1 MEFDFSRWKAGSAS
15 GTSKSDEKIWEAVQ
29 SVRPVIWLLGKT
41 GAGKTSLVGAL
52 TGLDTLEVGSGFE
65 SCTKQSKAFDY
76 PADQPLIRFLD
87 TRGLGEVGYDP
98 HDDIAQCA
106 GRSHA
111 LLVVARN
118 DDPVQGE
125 IAKILTDVLSQSPKT
140 PVGVVHTGTDLMDSE
155 QERQRARSSN
165 QKIFETAAKKELPS
179 AQASLG
185 VNSDTGEVLDLL
197 AQWLPLVAFSK
208 LRDDSRDA
216 ESDAFRGIR
225 PMILKFATAAGAVD
239 VAPAVGLIGVPTIQG
254 AMLRS
259 IGKHYSIEWSRSMT
273 LSFAGTLGASTVLR
287 LAASLGVR
295 QAAKL
300 VPVWG
305 QTIGAASAAAISFS
319 TTFALG
325 RAAAYYLFKNG
336 QNEEITHDELKAV
349 FEKALRGAEHETAQ
363 KN

>member
-1 MEFDFSRWKAGSAS
+1 MEFDFSQWKTGSAT
-15 GTSKSDEKIWEAVQ
+15 GAPTSDNEIWEAVQ

-41 GAGKTSLVGAL
+41 GAGKTSLVAAL
-52 TGLDTLEVGSGFE
+52 TGLDALEIGNGFV

-76 PADQPLIRFLD
+76 PTGQPLIRFLD
-87 TRGLGEVGYDP
+87 TRGLGEAGYNP
-98 HDDIAQCA
+98 QDDIAQCE

-111 LLVVARN
+111 LLIVARK

-125 IAKILTDVLSQSPKT
+125 IAEVLAGILSKSPKT
-140 PVGVVHTGTDLMDSE
+140 PVGIVHTGTDLIDSE
-155 QERQRARSSN
+155 QERQRARLSN
-165 QKIFETAAKKELPS
+165 QKIFENAAKKELPS

-185 VNSDTGEVLDLL
+185 EIPDTSEVLDLL

-208 LRDDSRDA
+208 LRDDGRDA
-216 ESDAFRGIR
+216 ESDAFRRIR

-239 VAPAVGLIGVPTIQG
+239 VAPVVGLIGVPSIQG
-254 AMLRS
+254 AMLRG
-259 IGKHYSIEWSRSMT
+259 IGKHYGTDWSRKTS

-287 LAASLGVR
+287 FTASLGVR

-300 VPVWG
+300 VPGWG

-325 RAAAYYLFKNG
+325 RAAAYYLFKSDK
-336 QNEEITHDELKAV
+336 NEETTHDELKAV
-349 FEKALRGAEHETAQ
+349 FEKALRGSEHETSQ
-363 KN
+363 KH